1 MKRSLAR
8 FLALTSLLAGGGTVA
23 RAGWEEGVAA
33 LKAGKY
39 ADAARELEAVVAQQ
53 PEWAVGHRVLGQTL
67 LKLDRNEEAVTHL
80 RKAYDLNPGDVD
92 SQLAL
97 GQGYIE
103 MRRYGD
109 AAQLLGTVNAAS
121 LPKDRQG
128 FYYQMLAVAH
138 DKTGQSEKALA
149 ALGSAVQLSPNNA
162 DLQYQY
168 GTAAFNAGQT
178 AAAIRALEKAA
189 SLAPND
195 SEKQMVLIQ
204 ALIRQ
209 GRESTGAAKAE
220 AYQKAVAAAR
230 SLTSR
235 SATFDNLL
243 LLGEAQLG
251 ATDYRGAVTSFQQAS
266 SKSPNDWLPLFYI
279 GQAHTAEDQYAEAE
293 AALKQALAKTSDNR
307 QQVRVWLQLGFVHEK
322 QRKLEE
328 AKVAYQR
335 AGDAAAVK
343 RVEENQQIA
352 EYNKG
357 VEQEAERL
365 RRLEEE
371 KKRVEEEL
379 KELPGGRPPR

>member
-23 RAGWEEGVAA
+23 RAGWEEGVTA

-109 AAQLLGTVNAAS
+109 ATQLLGTVNAAS